1 MDKCF
6 DKPRKDVSLH
16 PKLLGEHTFIL
27 ILAMKKNVYFLL
39 ALLLIGL
46 SACDNAPKFEVQGE
60 INGAEDKMLYLEA
73 SGLDGIVALDSAKL
87 GSSGSFSFAQKRP
100 ESPEFYRLRL
110 DNKVINFAVDSTE
123 TVSVKAEI
131 NDFAT
136 AYRIEGSE
144 NNLKIKELVLLQA
157 DLQKNVDKLGQN
169 RNIPAGI
176 AQDSLLAMVNNYKNK
191 VKREYIF
198 AAPNMPYAYF
208 ALFQSLNGYMIF
220 DPLTNKEDVK
230 CFAAVATSL
239 NNAYPHADR
248 SRNLYNMVIK
258 GMKNT
263 RTPRQQT
270 MEIPEDKIKEASI
283 IDIQLKDLKG
293 NTRSL
298 TDLKGKVVL
307 IDFTVYNNAMSAAHN
322 LALRELYNKYASQG
336 FEIYQISLD
345 GDEHFWKTS
354 ADNLPWV
361 CVRDANGAYSSYISL
376 YNVTNLP
383 SVFLVNRNNEL
394 SARGENIKDLDEAI
408 KKLL

>member
-1 MDKCF
+1 M
-6 DKPRKDVSLH
+6 RRNTY
-16 PKLLGEHTFIL
+16 LLT
-27 ILAMKKNVYFLL
+27 
-39 ALLLIGL
+39 ALLSAGL
-46 SACDNAPKFEVQGE
+46 MACHNEPAFKVEGTVS
-60 INGAEDKMLYLEA
+60 GAADKMLYLEHT
-73 SGLDGIVALDSAKL
+73 SLEGIVKVDSVKLDE
-87 GSSGSFSFAQKRP
+87 SGTFHFSGARP
-100 ESPEFYRLRL
+100 DSPDFYRLRL
-110 DNKVINFAVDSTE
+110 DNQVINFSVDSTE
-123 TVSVKAEI
+123 TVTVKAD
-131 NDFAT
+131 NSGFAT
-136 AYRIEGSE
+136 AYQVEGSE
-144 NNLKIKELVLLQA
+144 NNQKIKELVLLQA
-157 DLQKNVDKLGQN
+157 NLQEQVNKLGQSGL
-169 RNIPAGI
+169 PAGV
-176 AQDSLLAMVNNYKNK
+176 AQDSLFSLVNAYKDQ
-191 VKREYIF
+191 VKRNYIF
-198 AAPNMPYAYF
+198 AAPNKAYAYF
-208 ALFQSLNGYMIF
+208 ALFQQLNGYMIF
-220 DPLTNKEDVK
+220 DPLTSKEDVK

-239 NNAYPHADR
+239 NNLYPHADR

>member
-1 MDKCF
+1 
-6 DKPRKDVSLH
+6 
-16 PKLLGEHTFIL
+16 
-27 ILAMKKNVYFLL
+27 MKKNVYFLL
-39 ALLLIGL
+39 ALLLMGL
-46 SACDNAPKFEVQGE
+46 SACDNEPKFKVQGE
-60 INGAEDKMLYLEA
+60 VSGADSKTIYLEA
-73 SGLDGIVALDSAKL
+73 SGLDGVVALDSTKL
-87 GSSGSFSFAQKRP
+87 GSSGSFSFTGKRP

-110 DNKVINFAVDSTE
+110 DNKVINFAIDSIE
-123 TVSVKAEI
+123 TVTVKAAA

-136 AYRIEGSE
+136 GYAIEGSE
-144 NNLKIKELVLLQA
+144 NNAKIKELVLLQA
-157 DLQKNVDKLGQN
+157 DLQKQVDRLAQN
-169 RNIPAGI
+169 RNLPAGI
-176 AQDSLLAMVNNYKNK
+176 AQDSLISMVNNYKNK

-198 AAPNMPYAYF
+198 AAPNMTYAYF

-263 RTPRQQT
+263 RAPRQKEV
-270 MEIPEDKIKEASI
+270 EISEDKIKEANI
-283 IDIQLKDLKG
+283 IDIELKDLKG
-293 NTRSL
+293 NVRRL

-322 LALRELYNKYASQG
+322 LALRELYEKYAPKG

-345 GDEHFWKTS
+345 NDEHFWKTS
-354 ADNLPWV
+354 ADNLPWI
-361 CVRDANGAYSSYISL
+361 CVRDVNGPYSSYVSL

-383 SVFLVNRNNEL
+383 SVFLVNRGNEL
-394 SARGENIKDLDEAI
+394 SARGETIPNLEEAI